1 MELLYVDPDDIY
13 LHRGL
18 IQGQFSPSYQPSFS
32 DADIVQ
38 TYSVSAL
45 ASVGLIR
52 KLAGARSP
60 LFSTQMYHRLGNQ
73 GATSLLAGLAV
84 FMVPILFILERY
96 GMKLKQKSRWR
107 GFMLNAV
114 TRTIER
120 EMRRWAP
127 VHLLSMSRASPVLRN
142 NICLLCYLPT
152 GGRITIT

>member
-1 MELLYVDPDDIY
+1 
-13 LHRGL
+13 
-18 IQGQFSPSYQPSFS
+18 
-32 DADIVQ
+32 VQ

-45 ASVGLIR
+45 AGVGLIR
-52 KLAGARSP
+52 KLAGARFP
-60 LFSTQMYHRLGNQ
+60 LFSTQMYYRLGNQ

-84 FMVPILFILERY
+84 FMVPIPFILERY
-96 GMKLKQKSRWR
+96 EMKLKQKSRWR

-114 TRTIER
+114 TRTMER